1 MRFIQ
6 DLSPETQSILRRLHK
21 QSQHHRVRQRAHCIL
36 LSFQGMTTNE
46 LMKVFDV
53 ERLTLYNWFNAWD
66 TRRLAGLYDHK
77 GRGRPPKLTIA
88 EQEQVHQYIE
98 QHPKDMKKVAHLIEQ
113 ETSKRV
119 STKTIKR
126 LLKKANYIWKRIK
139 KSPEKHP
146 DPQQYERSKAL
157 IARLQV
163 CEAKGECDLWYFD
176 GAGFCLT
183 PCVPYAWQ
191 PRGSVIEIPTSMH
204 NRRLNVLG
212 FLTRHQALVPFVIE
226 GCVDTPVV
234 VECFEQFS
242 QQLTKKA
249 YVLLD
254 NASIHKSREFI
265 RHIPQWVKRGLII
278 KYLPPYSPELN
289 LIEILWRFMK
299 YYWLPFS
306 AYMSF
311 QCLLQSV
318 EDILTLFGTEYTIDF
333 EIK

>member
-1 MRFIQ
+1 M
-6 DLSPETQSILRRLHK
+6 
-21 QSQHHRVRQRAHCIL
+21 
-36 LSFQGMTTNE
+36 
-46 LMKVFDV
+46 
-53 ERLTLYNWFNAWD
+53 
-66 TRRLAGLYDHK
+66 
-77 GRGRPPKLTIA
+77 
-88 EQEQVHQYIE
+88 
-98 QHPKDMKKVAHLIEQ
+98 
-113 ETSKRV
+113 
-119 STKTIKR
+119 
-126 LLKKANYIWKRIK
+126 
-139 KSPEKHP
+139 
-146 DPQQYERSKAL
+146 
-157 IARLQV
+157 
-163 CEAKGECDLWYFD
+163 CEANGECDLWYFD
-176 GAGFCLT
+176 GSGFCLT

-212 FLTRHQALVPFVIE
+212 FLTRHQALFPYVIE
-226 GCVDTPVV
+226 GCVDTSVV

-242 QQLTKKA
+242 QQLKKKA

-254 NASIHKSREFI
+254 NASINKSREFI
-265 RHIPQWVKRGLII
+265 RHIPTWVKRGLII

-318 EDILTLFGTEYTIDF
+318 EDILTRFGTDYTIDF

>member
-1 MRFIQ
+1 
-6 DLSPETQSILRRLHK
+6 
-21 QSQHHRVRQRAHCIL
+21 
-36 LSFQGMTTNE
+36 
-46 LMKVFDV
+46 MKVFDV
-53 ERLTLYNWFNAWD
+53 ERLTLYNWFHAWD
-66 TRRLAGLYDHK
+66 TRRLAGWYDHK

-88 EQEQVHQYIE
+88 EQEQVQQYIE

-163 CEAKGECDLWYFD
+163 CEANGECDLWYFD
-176 GAGFCLT
+176 GSGFCLT

-191 PRGSVIEIPTSMH
+191 PRGSVIAIPTSMH

-212 FLTRHQALVPFVIE
+212 FLTRHQALFPYVIE
-226 GCVDTPVV
+226 GCVDTSVV

-242 QQLTKKA
+242 QQLKKKA

-254 NASIHKSREFI
+254 NASIKKSREFI
-265 RHIPQWVKRGLII
+265 RHMPKWVKRG
-278 KYLPPYSPELN
+278 
-289 LIEILWRFMK
+289 
-299 YYWLPFS
+299 
-306 AYMSF
+306 
-311 QCLLQSV
+311 
-318 EDILTLFGTEYTIDF
+318 
-333 EIK
+333 